1 MAHEKREVKRKGKT
15 EVDAAIFNEFLTI
28 IHEFFSEFISRATHT
43 RWLYIFLASPSPY
56 IFSFT
61 SLIKAG

>member
-28 IHEFFSEFISRATHT
+28 IHEFFTEFISRATHT
-43 RWLYIFLASPSPY
+43 RWLYIFLTSPY
-56 IFSFT
+56 
-61 SLIKAG
+61 LL